1 MSIKITAQ
9 QLSMRFKDRVLF
21 HIPELSI
28 GPNDTIYLKGDNGV
42 GKTTLLKILA
52 GLIKPSS
59 GELAPPLR
67 SFWSKLGLSKKNQ
80 GVIYLHQTPYLF
92 DGSVYQNVAYGI
104 RYQSFDKSPLLDKK
118 HSHLNTAQDIR
129 TQVIHALKMVGLETL
144 ADEHIS
150 VLSGGERQR
159 VAMARAWILK
169 PSILLM
175 DEPSASLDQESIE
188 RLVIMA
194 QDLIDR
200 GASLV
205 ITSHQTNAL
214 TDLCKKQWWI
224 KETTLIESPL
234 LHMIPK
240 NNRQESSYVTSSTN

>member
-1 MSIKITAQ
+1 MSIKITTQ
-9 QLSMRFKDRVLF
+9 QISMRYKERVLF

-28 GPNDTIYLKGDNGV
+28 GPNDAIYLKGDNGV
-42 GKTTLLKILA
+42 GKTTLLKILS
-52 GLIKPSS
+52 GLLKPSS
-59 GELAPPLR
+59 GHLQCPTQSWQHNLFPRLK
-67 SFWSKLGLSKKNQ
+67 FKDI
-80 GVIYLHQTPYLF
+80 IYLHQTPYLF
-92 DGSVYQNVAYGI
+92 DGSVYQNVAYGV
-104 RYQSFDKSPLLDKK
+104 RFNKQNQKDKR
-118 HSHLNTAQDIR
+118 AQI
-129 TQVIHALKMVGLETL
+129 INALRMVGLETL

-175 DEPSASLDQESIE
+175 DEPSASLDKESIE

-194 QDLIDR
+194 EDLLQR

-224 KETTLIESPL
+224 KDNTLTESPL
-234 LHMIPK
+234 LQVIQK
-240 NNRQESSYVTSSTN
+240 DKAQENIYAASNAN

>member
-1 MSIKITAQ
+1 MSIKITTQ
-9 QLSMRFKDRVLF
+9 QISMRYKERVLF

-28 GPNDTIYLKGDNGV
+28 GPNDAIYLKGDNGV
-42 GKTTLLKILA
+42 GKTTLLKILS

-59 GELAPPLR
+59 GRIQSPTQSWQHNLFPRLK
-67 SFWSKLGLSKKNQ
+67 FKDI
-80 GVIYLHQTPYLF
+80 IYLHQTPYLF

-104 RYQSFDKSPLLDKK
+104 RFNKESQKDKRSQII
-118 HSHLNTAQDIR
+118 N
-129 TQVIHALKMVGLETL
+129 ALRMVGLETL

-175 DEPSASLDQESIE
+175 DEPSASLDKESIE
-188 RLVIMA
+188 RLVFMA
-194 QDLIDR
+194 EDLLQR

-224 KETTLIESPL
+224 KDNTLTESPL
-234 LHMIPK
+234 LQVIKK
-240 NNRQESSYVTSSTN
+240 NKAQENIYAASNAN

>member
-1 MSIKITAQ
+1 MSIKITTQ
-9 QLSMRFKDRVLF
+9 QISMRFKERVLF

-28 GPNDTIYLKGDNGV
+28 GPNDAIYLKGDNGV
-42 GKTTLLKILA
+42 GKTTLLKILS
-52 GLIKPSS
+52 GLIQPSS
-59 GELAPPLR
+59 GQIQSPTQSWHQLLFPR
-67 SFWSKLGLSKKNQ
+67 SKFKDI
-80 GVIYLHQTPYLF
+80 IYLHQTPYLF

-104 RYQSFDKSPLLDKK
+104 RFHKGSQKDKR
-118 HSHLNTAQDIR
+118 AQI
-129 TQVIHALKMVGLETL
+129 ISALRMVALETL

-175 DEPSASLDQESIE
+175 DEPSASLDKESIE

-194 QDLIDR
+194 EDLLLR

-205 ITSHQTNAL
+205 ITSHQANAL
-214 TDLCKKQWWI
+214 TDLCRKQWWI
-224 KETTLIESPL
+224 KDNTLTESTL
-234 LHMIPK
+234 LKVIQK
-240 NNRQESSYVTSSTN
+240 NSAQENIYVASSAN

>member
-1 MSIKITAQ
+1 MSIKITTQ
-9 QLSMRFKDRVLF
+9 QISMRYKERVLF

-28 GPNDTIYLKGDNGV
+28 GPNDAIYLKGDNGV
-42 GKTTLLKILA
+42 GKTTLLKILS
-52 GLIKPSS
+52 GLIKPTS
-59 GELAPPLR
+59 GRIQSPTQ
-67 SFWSKLGLSKKNQ
+67 SWQHKLFPRLKFKDI
-80 GVIYLHQTPYLF
+80 IYLHQTPYLF

-104 RYQSFDKSPLLDKK
+104 RFSKESQKDKR
-118 HSHLNTAQDIR
+118 AQI
-129 TQVIHALKMVGLETL
+129 INALRMVGLETL

-175 DEPSASLDQESIE
+175 DEPSASLDKESIE

-194 QDLIDR
+194 EDLLQR

-224 KETTLIESPL
+224 KDNTLAESPL
-234 LHMIPK
+234 LQVIKK
-240 NNRQESSYVTSSTN
+240 NKAQENIYAASNAN

>member
-1 MSIKITAQ
+1 MSIKITTQ
-9 QLSMRFKDRVLF
+9 QISMRYKERVLF

-28 GPNDTIYLKGDNGV
+28 GPNDAIYLKGDNGV
-42 GKTTLLKILA
+42 GKTTLLKILS

-59 GELAPPLR
+59 GRIQSPTQSWQHNLFPRLK
-67 SFWSKLGLSKKNQ
+67 FKDI
-80 GVIYLHQTPYLF
+80 IYLHQTPYLF

-104 RYQSFDKSPLLDKK
+104 RFNKESQKDKR
-118 HSHLNTAQDIR
+118 AQI
-129 TQVIHALKMVGLETL
+129 INALRMVGLETL

-175 DEPSASLDQESIE
+175 DEPSASLDKESIE

-194 QDLIDR
+194 EDLLQR

-224 KETTLIESPL
+224 KDNTLAESPL
-234 LHMIPK
+234 LQVIKK
-240 NNRQESSYVTSSTN
+240 NKAQENIYAASNAN

>member
-1 MSIKITAQ
+1 MSIKITTQ
-9 QLSMRFKDRVLF
+9 QISMRYKERVLF

-28 GPNDTIYLKGDNGV
+28 GPNDAVYLKGDNGV
-42 GKTTLLKILA
+42 GKTTLLKILS

-59 GELAPPLR
+59 GRIQSPTQSWQHNLFPRLK
-67 SFWSKLGLSKKNQ
+67 FKDI
-80 GVIYLHQTPYLF
+80 IYLHQTPYLF

-104 RYQSFDKSPLLDKK
+104 RFNKESQKDKR
-118 HSHLNTAQDIR
+118 AQI
-129 TQVIHALKMVGLETL
+129 INALRMVGLETL

-175 DEPSASLDQESIE
+175 DEPSASLDKESIE

-194 QDLIDR
+194 EDLLQR

-224 KETTLIESPL
+224 KDNTLTESPL
-234 LHMIPK
+234 LQVIKK
-240 NNRQESSYVTSSTN
+240 NKAQENIYAASNAN

>member
-1 MSIKITAQ
+1 MSIKITTQ
-9 QLSMRFKDRVLF
+9 QISMRYKERVLF

-28 GPNDTIYLKGDNGV
+28 GPNDAIYLKGDNGV
-42 GKTTLLKILA
+42 GKTTLLKILS

-59 GELAPPLR
+59 GRIQSPTQSWQHNLFPRLK
-67 SFWSKLGLSKKNQ
+67 FKDI
-80 GVIYLHQTPYLF
+80 IYLHQTPYLF

-104 RYQSFDKSPLLDKK
+104 RFNKESQKDKR
-118 HSHLNTAQDIR
+118 AQI
-129 TQVIHALKMVGLETL
+129 INALRMVGLETL
-144 ADEHIS
+144 ANEHIS

-175 DEPSASLDQESIE
+175 DEPSASLDKESIE

-194 QDLIDR
+194 EDLLQR

-224 KETTLIESPL
+224 KDNTLTESPL
-234 LHMIPK
+234 LQVIKK
-240 NNRQESSYVTSSTN
+240 NKAQENIYAASNAN

>member
-1 MSIKITAQ
+1 MSIKITTQ
-9 QLSMRFKDRVLF
+9 QISMRYKERVLF

-28 GPNDTIYLKGDNGV
+28 GPNDAIYLKGDNGV
-42 GKTTLLKILA
+42 GKTTLLKILS
-52 GLIKPSS
+52 GLIQPSS
-59 GELAPPLR
+59 GRIQSPTQSWQQILFQRLK
-67 SFWSKLGLSKKNQ
+67 FKDI
-80 GVIYLHQTPYLF
+80 IYLHQTPYLF

-104 RYQSFDKSPLLDKK
+104 RFNKENQKDKR
-118 HSHLNTAQDIR
+118 AQI
-129 TQVIHALKMVGLETL
+129 INALRMVGLETL

-175 DEPSASLDQESIE
+175 DEPSASLDKESIE

-194 QDLIDR
+194 EDLLQR

-224 KETTLIESPL
+224 KDNTLTESPL
-234 LHMIPK
+234 LQIIQK
-240 NNRQESSYVTSSTN
+240 NRAQENIYAASHAN

>member
-1 MSIKITAQ
+1 MSIKITTQ
-9 QLSMRFKDRVLF
+9 QVSMRYKERVLF

-28 GPNDTIYLKGDNGV
+28 GPNDAIYLKGDNGV
-42 GKTTLLKILA
+42 GKTTLLKILS
-52 GLIKPSS
+52 GLIKPTS
-59 GELAPPLR
+59 GKIQTAHQSWKGTLLPR
-67 SFWSKLGLSKKNQ
+67 SKFKDI
-80 GVIYLHQTPYLF
+80 IYLHQTPYLF
-92 DGSVYQNVAYGI
+92 DGTVYQNVAYGI
-104 RYQSFDKSPLLDKK
+104 RFNKESQKDKR
-118 HSHLNTAQDIR
+118 AQI
-129 TQVIHALKMVGLETL
+129 INALRMVGLETL

-175 DEPSASLDQESIE
+175 DEPSASLDKESIE

-194 QDLIDR
+194 EDLLQR

-224 KETTLIESPL
+224 KDNSLTESPL
-234 LHMIPK
+234 LQIIK
-240 NNRQESSYVTSSTN
+240 KDKAQENIYAASNAN

>member
-1 MSIKITAQ
+1 MSIKITTQ
-9 QLSMRFKDRVLF
+9 QISMRYKERVLF

-28 GPNDTIYLKGDNGV
+28 GPNDAIYLKGDNGV
-42 GKTTLLKILA
+42 GKTTLLKILS

-59 GELAPPLR
+59 GRIQSPTQSWQHNLFPRLK
-67 SFWSKLGLSKKNQ
+67 FKDI
-80 GVIYLHQTPYLF
+80 IYLHQTPYLF

-104 RYQSFDKSPLLDKK
+104 RFNKESQKDKR
-118 HSHLNTAQDIR
+118 AQI
-129 TQVIHALKMVGLETL
+129 INALRMVGLETL

-159 VAMARAWILK
+159 VATARAWILK

-175 DEPSASLDQESIE
+175 DEPSASLDKESIE

-194 QDLIDR
+194 EDLLQR

-224 KETTLIESPL
+224 KDNTLTESPL
-234 LHMIPK
+234 LQVIKK
-240 NNRQESSYVTSSTN
+240 NKAQENIYAASNAN

>member
-1 MSIKITAQ
+1 MSIKITTQ
-9 QLSMRFKDRVLF
+9 QISMRYKERVLF
-21 HIPELSI
+21 HIPDLSV
-28 GPNDTIYLKGDNGV
+28 GPNDAIYLKGDNGV
-42 GKTTLLKILA
+42 GKTTLLKILS

-59 GELAPPLR
+59 GRIQSPIQSWQHNLFPRLK
-67 SFWSKLGLSKKNQ
+67 FKDI
-80 GVIYLHQTPYLF
+80 IYLHQTPYLF

-104 RYQSFDKSPLLDKK
+104 RFNKESQKDKRSQII
-118 HSHLNTAQDIR
+118 N
-129 TQVIHALKMVGLETL
+129 ALRMVGLETL

-175 DEPSASLDQESIE
+175 DEPSASLDKESIE

-194 QDLIDR
+194 EDLLQR

-224 KETTLIESPL
+224 KDNTLTESPL
-234 LHMIPK
+234 LQVIKK
-240 NNRQESSYVTSSTN
+240 NKAQENIYAASNAN

>member
-1 MSIKITAQ
+1 MTIKLTAQ

-21 HIPELSI
+21 HIPEIAI
-28 GPNDTIYLKGDNGV
+28 GPNDAIYLKGDNGV

-52 GLIKPSS
+52 GLLEPSNGRVLGSKPWWQRLFLTSATS
-59 GELAPPLR
+59 E
-67 SFWSKLGLSKKNQ
+67 
-80 GVIYLHQTPYLF
+80 VVYLHQSPYLF
-92 DGSVYQNVAYGI
+92 DDTVYQNVVYGI
-104 RYQSFDKSPLLDKK
+104 RFSGLSAHEKR
-118 HSHLNTAQDIR
+118 A
-129 TQVIHALKMVGLETL
+129 QVITALRMVGLETL

-150 VLSGGERQR
+150 VLSGGEKQR

-194 QDLIDR
+194 RDLLER
-200 GASLV
+200 CSSLV

-214 TDLCKKQWWI
+214 TALCKKQWWI
-224 KETTLIESPL
+224 KDRQLIESPL
-234 LHMIPK
+234 LQIVK
-240 NNRQESSYVTSSTN
+240 ENNDNHTNTSHASTFRH